1 MAQGRWK
8 PALSCTVA
16 RAGER
21 DRPRY
26 PIRNDQHP
34 DESRFSEKA

>member
-8 PALSCTVA
+8 PALYGSA
-16 RAGER
+16 QASG